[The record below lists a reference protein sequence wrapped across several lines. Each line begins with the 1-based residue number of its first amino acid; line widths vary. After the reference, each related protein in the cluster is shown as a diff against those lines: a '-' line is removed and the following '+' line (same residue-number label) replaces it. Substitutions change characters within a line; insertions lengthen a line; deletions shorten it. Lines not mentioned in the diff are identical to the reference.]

1 MNTNLPGSKKDHNKM
16 LNSRLSLF
24 LINLTLMQ
32 YELYINIKM
41 IKTLINIK
49 SILMLFYFYHI

>member
-1 MNTNLPGSKKDHNKM
+1 
-16 LNSRLSLF
+16 
-24 LINLTLMQ
+24 MQ

-41 IKTLINIK
+41 IKTRINIK

>member
-1 MNTNLPGSKKDHNKM
+1 
-16 LNSRLSLF
+16 
-24 LINLTLMQ
+24 MQ

-49 SILMLFYFYHI
+49 LILMLFYFYHI